1 MNISLIGLTG
11 EWKAAQHLKKM
22 GMHILHKRYRTPH
35 GEIDIIA
42 MDGDTLVFVE
52 VKARPSGRMG
62 DGLHAIDTQKKKRL
76 LYAAQHYLSSHPGT
90 RARFD
95 AVEIT
100 SSGLR
105 HIPNAF

>member
-1 MNISLIGLTG
+1 MNISLIGLAG
-11 EWKAAQHLKKM
+11 ERKAARYLKQQ
-22 GMHILHKRYRTPH
+22 GMRILQKRYRTPH

-42 MDGDTLVFVE
+42 MEKDTLVFVE
-52 VKARPSGRMG
+52 VKCRPAGHIG
-62 DGLHAIDTQKKKRL
+62 DGLSAIDAQKRKRL
-76 LYAAQHYLSSHPGT
+76 RYAAQCYLSSHPGT
-90 RARFD
+90 HARFD